1 MMISLIIRLIITDL
15 GVSEALSKIA
25 YNMAYILKKKG
36 ANLLVFPATNATK
49 NGLSYRYWF

>member
-49 NGLSYRYWF
+49 NGLSYRY